1 MMKVISECPACGKR
15 LKITALHCSDCGLEL
30 RNDFQFSPFDSLDA
44 EQTEFLFL
52 FLKHRE

>member
-30 RNDFQFSPFDSLDA
+30 RNDFQFSSSI
-44 EQTEFLFL
+44 FLFYRS
-52 FLKHRE
+52 KSSHSTRYV